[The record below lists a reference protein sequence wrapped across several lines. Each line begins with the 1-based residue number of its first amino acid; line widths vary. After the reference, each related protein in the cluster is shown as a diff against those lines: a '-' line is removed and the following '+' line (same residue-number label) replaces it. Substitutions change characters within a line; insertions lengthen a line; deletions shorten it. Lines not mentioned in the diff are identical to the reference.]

1 MRINQLL
8 FYKAFLGVLIKGFQ
22 KITFFSSSG
31 PLFTFLIFLSQCQK
45 SQFTM
50 RDSRTDDER
59 IKNLEIFESI
69 WVLLASWEYFEALF
83 ELGPNKVGVA
93 SNTLR
98 VFLAGALS
106 GVILYSQQ

>member
-45 SQFTM
+45 SQFTI
-50 RDSRTDDER
+50 DDER